1 MPEISSKSKIGF
13 YSLIGIILIAANI
26 LCYSREFQREI
37 KLRDYT
43 AAEQLLYHP
52 DFTEEGYAPD
62 ALIREIVRGKTVLV
76 PRDVKQYSEYGSYG
90 DMHDEGNPFSIS
102 YFSENNYT
110 KYFSEYAD
118 EISVDRSLPD
128 LYELEIKPLPDSV
141 SGQFTDLGR
150 GHEMMRYAFLG
161 DHTDEEVTNQFFYT
175 YYYTTDDYYQRPDA
189 LNIYV
194 CTDRIAEDPVLAA
207 VWDTNENLF
216 LMSRAF
222 YDEQLRNIYGNE
234 IDTDTLDL
242 DAVYN
247 GHISGVRDE

>member
-76 PRDVKQYSEYGSYG
+76 PRDVKPYSEYYSYG
-90 DMHDEGNPFSIS
+90 NMHDGRNLFDIS
-102 YFSENNYT
+102 YFSENNYV
-110 KYFSEYAD
+110 KYFSEYAGKVVID
-118 EISVDRSLPD
+118 EDLPD
-128 LYELEIKPLPDSV
+128 LYELEAVPLGDEKKSM
-141 SGQFTDLGR
+141 FTYLGR

-161 DHTDEEVTNQFFYT
+161 DHTDEETTNQFFYT
-175 YYYTTDDYYQRPDA
+175 YYYTVDDYYQRSNA
-189 LNIYV
+189 INIYV
-194 CTDRIAEDPVLAA
+194 CTDAIAEDDTLVAL
-207 VWDTNENLF
+207 WDTNENLF
-216 LMSRAF
+216 LLGRKT
-222 YDEQLRNIYGNE
+222 YDDKIQQQYKKRIDTSGMDIAGIYGAHTVE
-234 IDTDTLDL
+234 
-242 DAVYN
+242 
-247 GHISGVRDE
+247 GKGV